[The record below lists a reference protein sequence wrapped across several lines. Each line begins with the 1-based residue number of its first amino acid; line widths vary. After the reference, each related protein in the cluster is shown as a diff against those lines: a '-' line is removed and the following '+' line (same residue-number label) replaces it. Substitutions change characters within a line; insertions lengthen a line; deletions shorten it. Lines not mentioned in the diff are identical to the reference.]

1 MLTAIAQQLL
11 QSDKQVHLIYAF
23 NATGKTR
30 LSVAY
35 KDATKK
41 EDGSHAGVYYNAYSE
56 DLFTWDNDNENQE
69 QDIRLVLTPCS
80 LNQFHALL
88 TEDDIRDKLK
98 PYRPKFDFTFNLY
111 EDTERGI
118 ESVTFL
124 MKDEED
130 AGAPIKISRG
140 EERIFVWCFFLALF
154 EVEGWADQQ
163 PGHFFIDD
171 PVSSLDDHNIFVTA
185 ATLFDLIE
193 SQFKKRKII
202 LTTHHMGL
210 FSLLCDWMT
219 KGEKASKFK
228 IREQS
233 IVKVHLM
240 KYGADGV
247 LCLESPRSEVLLYH
261 LRVLQTLEQARRDD
275 HVAAYHFA
283 LLRQALENI
292 ASFLGVG
299 QFAYVLKEIGIDNP
313 ADMANIVNALSHK
326 KVYYYESDELTPD
339 NRKHFDAILDA
350 LLARYNFVL
359 HMKRL
364 VPVAEGAGRAE
375 RPGTDA

>member
-1 MLTAIAQQLL
+1 MPVAIAQQLL
-11 QSDKQVHLIYAF
+11 ESDEPVHLIYAF

-35 KDATKK
+35 KDVTKK

-56 DLFTWDNDNENQE
+56 DLFTWDNDNDNQE

-88 TEDDIRDKLK
+88 TEHDIREKLK
-98 PYRPKFDFTFNLY
+98 PYWPKFDFTFKLHEN
-111 EDTERGI
+111 TERGI
-118 ESVTFL
+118 ASVTFFL
-124 MKDEED
+124 KDAED
-130 AGAPIKISRG
+130 AGTPIKISRG

-154 EVEGWADQQ
+154 EVEGWADRQ

-171 PVSSLDDHNIFVTA
+171 PVSSLDEHNIFVTA

-193 SQFKKRKII
+193 SQFKTRKVIV
-202 LTTHHMGL
+202 TTHHMGL
-210 FSLLCDWMT
+210 FSLLFDWIT
-219 KGEKASKFK
+219 KGEKADKFK
-228 IREQS
+228 NRGQS
-233 IVKVHLM
+233 LVKIHFL
-240 KYGADGV
+240 KYATDGA
-247 LCLESPRSEVLLYH
+247 LCLENPRGEVLLYH
-261 LRVLQTLEQARRDD
+261 LRVLQTLEEARRENRV
-275 HVAAYHFA
+275 VAHHFA

-299 QFAYVLKEIGIDNP
+299 QFAYVLKEIGIADP
-313 ADMANIVNALSHK
+313 ADTADIVNALSHK

-339 NRKHFDAILDA
+339 NRRHFDLILKG

-359 HMKRL
+359 HLSRHL
-364 VPVAEGAGRAE
+364 PTTENTPTVEHSGSAA
-375 RPGTDA
+375 

>member
-1 MLTAIAQQLL
+1 MPTVVAQQLL

-23 NATGKTR
+23 NSTGKTR

-56 DLFTWDNDNENQE
+56 DLFIWNNDNENHE
-69 QDIRLVLTPCS
+69 QNIRLVVTPCS

-88 TEDDIRDKLK
+88 TEDDVRDKLT
-98 PYRPKFDFTFNLY
+98 PYRPKFDFTFKLH
-111 EDTERGI
+111 EDSERGI
-118 ESVTFL
+118 ESVAFFL
-124 MKDEED
+124 KDERD
-130 AGAPIKISRG
+130 AGTPIKISRG

-154 EVEGWADQQ
+154 EVEGWADRQS
-163 PGHFFIDD
+163 GHFFIDD
-171 PVSSLDDHNIFVTA
+171 PVSSLDDNNTFVTA

-233 IVKVHLM
+233 LVKVHLL
-240 KYGADGV
+240 KNAVDGA
-247 LCLESPRSEVLLYH
+247 LSLENPRGEVLLYH
-261 LRVLQTLEQARRDD
+261 LCVLQTLEQARRDD
-275 HVAAYHFA
+275 QVAVYHFA

-299 QFAYVLKEIGIDNP
+299 QFGHVLHEIGIDEP
-313 ADMANIVNALSHK
+313 AEMANIVNALSHK
-326 KVYYYESDELTPD
+326 KIYYYESNELTPD
-339 NRKHFDAILDA
+339 NRIHFDSILNA
-350 LLARYNFVL
+350 LQAKYNFVL
-359 HMKRL
+359 HI
-364 VPVAEGAGRAE
+364 GR
-375 RPGTDA
+375 P